1 MAKKKNDGTVK
12 LAVLCTAVPVGVI
25 VVGGTV
31 RKLYAIQHK
40 VKEVVGTAETVVD
53 TAATV
58 AETVETVAPVVQNV
72 AETVQK
78 VQQSPHAGTLT
89 VARQAA
95 GLPNRVKKALAQQ
108 RTNVQRNLHR
118 ANV

>member
-1 MAKKKNDGTVK
+1 MSKQQDKTVM
-12 LAVLCTAVPVGVI
+12 LAVVCTAVPVGLI

-40 VKEVVGTAETVVD
+40 VKQVVDTAETVVD

-58 AETVETVAPVVQNV
+58 AETVDAVAPVVKQ
-72 AETVQK
+72 AAKK
-78 VQQSPHAGTLT
+78 VQTSPHAGTLT

-95 GLPNRVKKALAQQ
+95 GLPGRVKKGLAQQ
-108 RTNVQRNLHR
+108 RANVQRNLAR
-118 ANV
+118 AHL